1 MVMVIEIRF
10 LNLGHP
16 YLALK
21 ISIIFNTLFNQSI
34 IYEHII
40 LIVKTFVDYMSFSE
54 WLLQG
59 YLSL

>member
-1 MVMVIEIRF
+1 MLFMLVMVMVIEMQF
-10 LNLGHP
+10 LIFEHR

-40 LIVKTFVDYMSFSE
+40 LIVKTFVDCKSFSE
-54 WLLQG
+54 
-59 YLSL
+59 

>member
-1 MVMVIEIRF
+1 MLVMVMVIEMRF

-40 LIVKTFVDYMSFSE
+40 LIVKTLLITSLFSE
-54 WLLQG
+54 
-59 YLSL
+59 

>member
-1 MVMVIEIRF
+1 MLVMVIEMQF
-10 LNLGHP
+10 LNFGHR

-40 LIVKTFVDYMSFSE
+40 LIVKTFVDCKSFSE
-54 WLLQG
+54 
-59 YLSL
+59 